1 MIKSV
6 SATFFEVGIRHDK
19 MMDDGSQK
27 KVTEKYVFDAVSF
40 SEAEEKAAKE
50 IEKMGGGEA
59 EVKSESQASYGE
71 VVVSDA
77 NSDDRW
83 YKVKVAIITVD
94 ERSGKEKR
102 TYYKQLVQGASV
114 SSAINNVT
122 SIFGT
127 TMLDYE
133 ISSVAET
140 KIVDVILHKTEAT
153 DGV

>member
-6 SATFFEVGIRHDK
+6 SATFFEVRIRHEK

-27 KVTEKYVFDAVSF
+27 RVTEKYVFDAISF
-40 SEAEEKAAKE
+40 SEAEEKAARE
-50 IEKMGGGEA
+50 IEKMGGGDA
-59 EVKSESQASYGE
+59 EVKSESQANYGE
-71 VVVSDA
+71 VVLSDA
-77 NSDDRW
+77 DGDDRW
-83 YKVKVAIITVD
+83 YKVNVAIISID

-122 SIFGT
+122 SIFST